1 MQSEKPIIIIAAVLI
16 AVLLIG
22 EVFTYCVH
30 EEYSIEA
37 ERTSDGMDWNIHTT
51 GSNTYDILV
60 LDNGTAQTQKTF
72 YFYLDENYGHT
83 SVPGKQPV
91 GSKAL
96 TPEEYLSTLEKELNT
111 RGVSDIHYVDAKSLA
126 ELISDHSRSKEIA
139 LVMVSGSIPDTVYT
153 ASDGLAEWIQ
163 SGGTLYWAGG
173 IIGEYES
180 HCDGSAT
187 QLTNGPQRIIGYD
200 CVNPQHPDGDKN
212 AGLVDKTVAENKL
225 QEALG
230 LTSNC
235 ILYSVDA
242 GRLGSSVGHLSLGFT
257 DGTYSS
263 ITYVQ
268 SGSGQVCVIGGNLTH
283 QQNSDMSQIIAS
295 GLCYS
300 STVIAFEDGTVGS
313 NTGGSISFTAT
324 GNVRVYIY
332 LGHGSEYVVYGR
344 GFDL

>member
-30 EEYSIEA
+30 EEYSVGA
-37 ERTSDGMDWNIHTT
+37 ERTSDGMDWNIRTT
-51 GSNTYDILV
+51 GSNTYNILV
-60 LDNGTAQTQKTF
+60 LDNGTAQTQKTY
-72 YFYLDENYGHT
+72 YFYLDESYGHT

-96 TPEEYLSTLEKELNT
+96 VPEEYLSTLEKELNT
-111 RGVSDIHYVDAKSLA
+111 RGINDILYVDATSLA

-139 LVMVSGSIPDTVYT
+139 LIMVSGSIPDTVYT
-153 ASDGLAEWIQ
+153 ASGGLAKWVR

-180 HCDGSAT
+180 HNDGSAT
-187 QLTNGPQRIIGYD
+187 HLTNGPQKIIGYD
-200 CVNPQHPDGDKN
+200 CVNPQHSDGDKD
-212 AGLVDKTVAENKL
+212 AGLVDKVITDNRL

-235 ILYSVDA
+235 VLYSVDSS
-242 GRLGSSVGHLSLGFT
+242 RLGSSVGHLSLGFT
-257 DGTYSS
+257 DGKYAS
-263 ITYVQ
+263 ITYIQ
-268 SGSGQVCVIGGNLTH
+268 SGSGQVCVIGGDLTH

-295 GLCYS
+295 GLCYN

-313 NTGGSISFTAT
+313 NAGGSISFTVT
-324 GNVRVYIY
+324 GKVRAYIY

-344 GFDL
+344 GFDI